1 MTNFIKNL
9 MFVVFVG
16 SIIGAIWYEPFRS
29 EFGWTA
35 FALFVVGIITAD
47 A

>member
-9 MFVVFVG
+9 MFLVFIG
-16 SIIGAIWYEPFRS
+16 SIIGAIWYEPLRS

-35 FALFVVGIITAD
+35 FAVFLIAVFTVDV
-47 A
+47 